1 MDMTHHPDMASNRP
15 ASPGPLSGLRVLDL
29 TRVLA
34 GPGATMMLGDLGAE
48 VIKIEKPGAGDD
60 TRGWGPPF
68 LQDAAGQDTSES
80 AYYICA
86 NRNKKSVTID
96 FHQPEGLALLKDLIA
111 KADILVENYKT
122 GGLDKYGLGYDQLR
136 EAFPRLIY
144 CSITGFGHSG
154 PYKNRPGY
162 DYMIQAMG
170 GIMSLTGPAEGAP
183 HKMAIAY
190 ADVMTGMNATT
201 AILAALY
208 HREKTGQGQFIDVAL
223 LDTQVA
229 ALWNIGQSYLL
240 SGTEPQRMGNAHATI
255 VPYEAF
261 KAADGWLVLAVGND
275 RQFADF
281 CSVAGRPDLASDPRF
296 IRNADRVRHRD
307 VLVPIIRD
315 LIASRPRDVWLADL
329 EKHNVPCGPVNTL
342 PQIFADPQATAR
354 GMVFDMPHPAS
365 PTPIQMLA
373 NPLKFSAT
381 PVSYRHA
388 PPTLGQDTDAV
399 LEDLGI
405 SAAQRQT
412 WRDKKII

>member
-136 EAFPRLIY
+136 EVFPRLIY

-365 PTPIQMLA
+365 PTPVQMLA